1 MQILSIIVYLVLC
14 IVVSWFGRDKAIGS
28 VGFFVMSLFLTPMVV
43 ALILLVTTEKTKIM
57 N

>member
-1 MQILSIIVYLVLC
+1 MQILGIIVYLLLC

-43 ALILLVTTEKTKIM
+43 ALILLVTAEKTKIM

>member
-1 MQILSIIVYLVLC
+1 MQILGIIVYLFLC

-28 VGFFVMSLFLTPMVV
+28 VGFFVMSLFLTPVVV
-43 ALILLVTTEKTKIM
+43 ALILLVTTEKTKIT

>member
-1 MQILSIIVYLVLC
+1 MQILGIIVYLLLC

-43 ALILLVTTEKTKIM
+43 ALILLVTTRKTKIV

>member
-1 MQILSIIVYLVLC
+1 MQIVGIIIYLLLCVL
-14 IVVSWFGRDKAIGS
+14 VSWFGRDKAIGS

-43 ALILLVTTEKTKIM
+43 ALILLVTTEKTKII